1 MKQLHKFL
9 KIFIFLQLRLIKL
22 NIQLTLCK
30 HILTKNARKS
40 TTKIKKVLISR
51 NKRKEDAD
59 KRPMIKFQFGASSR
73 IGSANFLTLQ
83 TSKFVI

>member
-40 TTKIKKVLISR
+40 TTKIKKC
-51 NKRKEDAD
+51 
-59 KRPMIKFQFGASSR
+59 
-73 IGSANFLTLQ
+73 
-83 TSKFVI
+83 

>member
-51 NKRKEDAD
+51 N
-59 KRPMIKFQFGASSR
+59 SR
-73 IGSANFLTLQ
+73 GRLPLRGREGRALSYGGSRLL
-83 TSKFVI
+83 